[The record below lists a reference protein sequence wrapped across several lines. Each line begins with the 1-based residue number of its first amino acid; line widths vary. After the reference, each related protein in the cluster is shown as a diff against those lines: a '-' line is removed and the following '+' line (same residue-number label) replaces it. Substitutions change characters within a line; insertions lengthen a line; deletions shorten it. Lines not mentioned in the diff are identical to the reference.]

1 MTTESKEIAII
12 IEKESALAV
21 YTAPAGL
28 DPYIQKIRDEV
39 ESFVPD
45 ITTKKGRDAVASM
58 AYKVAKSKTYL
69 DNCGKDLVAELKA
82 VPAKIDAERKRM
94 REELDALR
102 DAVRLPLT
110 QWEQA
115 EEVRIENIKTLIS
128 RINEKREIVGT
139 QEISE
144 ALEYLE
150 VVDVDASFEE
160 FREEALIAKIETQK
174 LLRIKL
180 EESKRRDAEQA
191 ELARL
196 RAEALEREQ
205 KEREERIA
213 REAAQA
219 ERDRAERAA
228 RDAQIAAERE
238 AMRLQQEAEQ
248 RETILKL
255 AAEQAKREAL
265 EAGQRA
271 ERAAQA
277 ERDKIAAEQAR
288 VAAEQARRDA
298 DVKHKKAINNAAA
311 DAFVD
316 AGFMKADAIN
326 IITLIA
332 KGSIPNV
339 SIKY

>member
-12 IEKESALAV
+12 IKKESAIAV

-28 DPYIQKIRDEV
+28 DPYIQQIRDEV
-39 ESFVPD
+39 ASFVPD

-69 DNCGKDLVAELKA
+69 DTCGKDLVAELKA
-82 VPAKIDAERKRM
+82 LPAKIDAERKRM

-110 QWEQA
+110 QWEKA
-115 EEVRIENIKTLIS
+115 EEARIANIKTLIS

-174 LLRIKL
+174 ILRIKL

-228 RDAQIAAERE
+228 ERE

-248 RETILKL
+248 RETMLKL

-265 EAGQRA
+265 EAEQRA

-277 ERDKIAAEQAR
+277 ERDKIADEQAR
-288 VAAEQARRDA
+288 VAAEQAKREA

-311 DAFVD
+311 DAFVE
-316 AGFMKADAIN
+316 AGFAKYDAVK